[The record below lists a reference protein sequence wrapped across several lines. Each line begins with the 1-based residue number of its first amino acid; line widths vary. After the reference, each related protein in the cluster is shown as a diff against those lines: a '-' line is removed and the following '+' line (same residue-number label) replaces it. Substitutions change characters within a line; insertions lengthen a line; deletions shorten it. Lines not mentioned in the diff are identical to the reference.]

1 MKSSTKR
8 VLAVAA
14 LMAATLCAPST
25 SARRAAGPT
34 PQERNMSIRVPDQA
48 QPQSFEAQVRD
59 GKIAGMSVVKKDGS
73 RTALKAQTKPT
84 CATSCPAGQTLSCW
98 ENEAEMMS
106 MCVCTSGGR
115 VGEIGVASVFTASSW

>member
-14 LMAATLCAPST
+14 LMAATLCASST
-25 SARRAAGPT
+25 SARKAASPT
-34 PQERNMSIRVPDQA
+34 PQERNISIRVPDRA
-48 QPQSFEAQVRD
+48 QPRSFETQVRD
-59 GKIAGMSVVKKDGS
+59 GKIAGMTVVKKDGS
-73 RTALKAQTKPT
+73 RMALKAQSRPT

-106 MCVCTSGGR
+106 MCVCTG
-115 VGEIGVASVFTASSW
+115 VAAGETGVASIFTASW